1 MQDDRQ
7 WMVTVNTIRMDSVVT
22 RQVILCQVI
31 EASIDNLSDEE
42 INIHIG
48 EDCVR

>member
-1 MQDDRQ
+1 
-7 WMVTVNTIRMDSVVT
+7 MVTVNTIRMGSVVT
-22 RQVILCQVI
+22 RQVIPCKHI

-42 INIHIG
+42 TNFHIG